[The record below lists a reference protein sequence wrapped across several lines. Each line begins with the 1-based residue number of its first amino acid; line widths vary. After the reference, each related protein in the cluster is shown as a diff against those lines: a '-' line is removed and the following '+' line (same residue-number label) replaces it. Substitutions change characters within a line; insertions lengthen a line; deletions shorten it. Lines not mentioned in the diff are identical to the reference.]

1 MRKFL
6 YWCLALVLLGV
17 GGMIGAYYLAKKYE
31 EPVRNY
37 IVGEVNKRLNAPVH
51 VSDINFS
58 LLERFPSASLVMD
71 SVWAEES
78 IIKIGAPDTLLF
90 FEKVY
95 LNLNLFDIFDGQYK
109 INEIEARRGFIH
121 LRVDEKG
128 YDNFHIWKS
137 NEDATGFLL
146 ELDKVHIEDGEL
158 EYVNLSREQDISL
171 VANDLWFTGSFS
183 QTDYTMAVKGDGLV
197 HHLQLKGTNYLNE
210 RLVAVESELDI
221 AAETETYSFRNGR
234 LLIDDKLDFTIAG
247 KFVGQG
253 VDLRIVGNDLD
264 IIRSMSLLPGESRE
278 IFREYSSSGVLDFDC
293 ILKGA
298 FGKTENPRLN
308 ATFALANATI
318 SKQGTNWKLT
328 DLTGSGSIDNG
339 NERNSRSTKLILTGL
354 TGKINGSPFES
365 KFEVYNF
372 QKPTIQGSAKL
383 ESDIQALDEFFNLE
397 AIEYG
402 VGKISVD
409 ARIATTLEN
418 PSQPVARDFL
428 NSKASGKIVIS
439 NAEIRLKDDERD
451 YQIENAAFRIQDNSL
466 VIDEYKGKVN
476 ATEVLLSGMAQ
487 NFLDF
492 LFTEDGVL
500 GINGQIQ
507 TSSIDLQ
514 ALFPKTNDEKR
525 EGSVIVDFPKR
536 SVWNLTIV
544 AEEFINGKF
553 NAKEV
558 SGQLVMDAYKVE
570 AKSLHFLSQGGQ
582 VEGSAGVYKF
592 GDNQFGLKTN
602 FESQNVDVKQLFE
615 TFNNFE
621 QSFIRSEHI
630 SGRAT
635 ANVQFQGMC
644 DSAFTINTKSIIAS
658 ADLVINDGE
667 LMNFEPLLAVADAI
681 KKKPMLRLFVSTDEL
696 KKRLATVKFA
706 TLENQ
711 ISIRNGI
718 ISIPQMDIR
727 SSAIDLSVSGTH
739 TFNNEIDYAM
749 DFSLNELLELKDR
762 TEPYNEYVQ
771 RDQKGRTR
779 IYLTMK
785 GTTDDFEVEL
795 ERTNIKTT
803 LKDEMNSEKNTVKSL
818 LKEEFKVF
826 SADSTVN
833 LPEEKKEVIG
843 IEFDPEAG
851 LNKPDTA
858 VKKQTEAKNKSNI
871 WNIIKKTESSK
882 KKLGEGDFEDDD
894 F

>member
-137 NEDATGFLL
+137 NEDTTGFLL

-221 AAETETYSFRNGR
+221 AAVTETYSFRNGR

-264 IIRSMSLLPGESRE
+264 IIRSMSLLPGESRD

-293 ILKGA
+293 TLKGA

-308 ATFALANATI
+308 ATFSLANATI

-409 ARIATTLEN
+409 ATIATTLEN

-439 NAEIRLKDDERD
+439 NAEIRLKDDERV
-451 YQIENAAFRIQDNSL
+451 YQIENAAFRIQDNTL
-466 VIDEYKGKVN
+466 VIDEYKGQVN
-476 ATEVLLSGMAQ
+476 ATEVLLNGMAQ

-492 LFTEDGVL
+492 LFTEDGIL
-500 GINGQIQ
+500 GINGQIE

-592 GDNQFGLKTN
+592 DDNQFGLKTN

-667 LMNFEPLLAVADAI
+667 LVNFEPLLAVADAI

-727 SSAIDLSVSGTH
+727 SSAIDLNVSGTH

-785 GTTDDFEVEL
+785 GTTDDFDVEL
-795 ERTNIKTT
+795 ERTNLKTT

-826 SADSTVN
+826 SGDSTVN
-833 LPEEKKEVIG
+833 LPEGKKEVIG

-851 LNKPDTA
+851 LNKADTA
-858 VKKQTEAKNKSNI
+858 VKKQIEAKDKSSI
-871 WNIIKKTESSK
+871 RNIIKKTESSK